1 MEAHTP
7 KREAVEKF
15 IASQSGH
22 GKGWQV
28 RVVDE
33 QESPL
38 NRLEATNPQ
47 AGDHAKTL
55 DIHTRQIT
63 LTHEQVDES
72 TKKLILRWIDSLSI
86 APSKAQM

>member
-15 IASQSGH
+15 IASQAGH
-22 GKGWQV
+22 GKGWHL

-38 NRLEATNPQ
+38 IRLEATNPQ
-47 AGDHAKTL
+47 TGNHPKTL
-55 DIHTRQIT
+55 EIHTRQIT
-63 LTHEQVDES
+63 LTHEEVDES
-72 TKKLILRWIDSLSI
+72 TKKLILRWIDSLST
-86 APSKAQM
+86 ATSRVQA